1 MDARQQAIVDCAR
14 IAWQRMHDTFNARKL
29 MEEGNIRCIEA
40 FLILERIK
48 DLAPELDWDALGF
61 MLSDDPRRKKPGQ

>member
-14 IAWQRMHDTFNARKL
+14 IAWQRMHDNFNARKL
-29 MEEGNIRCIEA
+29 MEEANTRLFESL
-40 FLILERIK
+40 LILERIK
-48 DLAPELDWDALGF
+48 DLAPELDWDELGL